1 MSRVLEGMNIMDYRI
16 SLATQLSSHLK
27 SLRSQQG
34 LSQAAL
40 GKLLG
45 VGQVRIANIEN
56 NPGAVSLDQMLS
68 ILHLLGCGLS
78 IYKRDENKTATD
90 KPDNDTT
97 PDW

>member
-1 MSRVLEGMNIMDYRI
+1 MDYRI

-27 SLRSQQG
+27 SLRREQG
-34 LSQAAL
+34 LSQADL

-56 NPGAVSLDQMLS
+56 NPGAVSVDQMLS

-78 IYKRDENKTATD
+78 IYQRQDDKTVIGKT
-90 KPDNDTT
+90 DNDSRL
-97 PDW
+97 DW

>member
-1 MSRVLEGMNIMDYRI
+1 MDYRI

-27 SLRSQQG
+27 SLRRQRG

-56 NPGAVSLDQMLS
+56 NPGAVSVDQMLS

-78 IYKRDENKTATD
+78 IYKRDEVNTASGKT
-90 KPDNDTT
+90 DNDTK

>member
-1 MSRVLEGMNIMDYRI
+1 MDYRI
-16 SLATQLSSHLK
+16 SLATQLGSHLK
-27 SLRSQQG
+27 SLRREQG
-34 LSQAAL
+34 LSQADL

-45 VGQVRIANIEN
+45 VGQVRVANIEN

-78 IYKRDENKTATD
+78 IYKRESGQTAAGKT
-90 KPDNDTT
+90 DNDTQ

>member
-1 MSRVLEGMNIMDYRI
+1 MDYRI

-40 GKLLG
+40 GAMLG

-56 NPGAVSLDQMLS
+56 NPGAVSVDQMLS

-78 IYKRDENKTATD
+78 IYKRQDDETIASKS
-90 KPDNDTT
+90 DNDTR

>member
-1 MSRVLEGMNIMDYRI
+1 MDYRI

-27 SLRSQQG
+27 SLRRQQG

-40 GKLLG
+40 GRLLG

-78 IYKRDENKTATD
+78 IYKPDEAKTAGG
-90 KPDNDTT
+90 KPGNDTKL
-97 PDW
+97 DW

>member
-1 MSRVLEGMNIMDYRI
+1 MDYRI